1 MVIGTTRFFGNNSE
15 LFSRLNSELQSLQT
29 QAGTGKTELKLSE
42 NITDISKLSAAE
54 EKKSE
59 TAQLL
64 SNSKRA
70 QKDLEVMD
78 ISFDRL
84 QNLII
89 RLQELAV
96 ESANDT
102 LLPEERA
109 RFAGEA
115 NMIKLELLDV
125 ANQSDNFGNNLFGGV
140 SGSESPFQMNSNG
153 EVFYSG
159 SSLAK
164 EIQVTPGLSVKQN
177 FSGMEVFQK
186 IEGSDG
192 DFSIFNLVDDIIE
205 SLEIDLNSGK
215 SSNLFQDAKSI
226 AINLPNTG
234 SEASISFK
242 IKAGENSLDLNEVI
256 YGNDFTAL
264 AASINSQTATTG
276 LSAIFNGN
284 NQLVL
289 SGNLNNLLISDF
301 TYSGTAEDKPSID
314 VINVNDGKTR
324 ESIAVKSLE
333 SEVLR
338 GKITDAFEH
347 FATKRAEVSASARR
361 AQDAEVSAQDIILV
375 LEEDISEIKDADL
388 ASILTQLEF
397 LMTQKDAAQA
407 TFTRVTSKSLFDF
420 LS

>member
-78 ISFDRL
+78 VSFDRL

-215 SSNLFQDAKSI
+215 SSNLFRDAKSI

-242 IKAGENSLDLNEVI
+242 IEAGENSLELNEVI

-314 VINVNDGKTR
+314 VINVNDGRTR

-361 AQDAEVSAQDIILV
+361 AQDAEASAQDIILV

>member
-109 RFAGEA
+109 RFTGEA

-242 IKAGENSLDLNEVI
+242 IEAGENTLELNEVI

-314 VINVNDGKTR
+314 VINVSDGRTR
-324 ESIAVKSLE
+324 ESLAEKSLD

-361 AQDAEVSAQDIILV
+361 AQDAEVSAQDILLV
-375 LEEDISEIKDADL
+375 LEEDISDIKDADL

>member
-15 LFSRLNSELQSLQT
+15 LFSRLNSELRALQT
-29 QAGTGKTELKLSE
+29 QAGTGKAELKLSE

-70 QKDLEVMD
+70 QKDLEVLD
-78 ISFDRL
+78 VSFDRL

-109 RFAGEA
+109 RFVGEA

-153 EVFYSG
+153 DVSYSG

-164 EIQVTPGLSVKQN
+164 EIQVTSGLSVKQN

-192 DFSIFNLVDDIIE
+192 EFSIFNLVDDLIE
-205 SLEIDLNSGK
+205 SLKIDLNSGQ
-215 SSNLFQDAKSI
+215 SSNLFRDAKSI
-226 AINLPNTG
+226 AIKLPNTG

-242 IKAGENSLDLNEVI
+242 IEAGENSLNLNEII

-276 LSAIFNGN
+276 LSASFNGN

-289 SGNLNNLLISDF
+289 SGNLNDLVISDF
-301 TYSGTAEDKPSID
+301 TYSGASDDKPSID
-314 VINVNDGKTR
+314 VININDGKIR
-324 ESIAVKSLE
+324 ESIAEKDLD

-361 AQDAEVSAQDIILV
+361 AQDAEVSAQDILLV